1 MAGFQTKNFLKHDD
15 YMTPKYAWENIQHL
29 IPRDKVIWEAFY
41 GDGESGIEVYE
52 LDSKY
57 YVYSFDVGGSL
68 GGEEVFDNLE
78 EVEEEVL
85 PSITEL
91 TYSVGYVNRK
101 YKWVEFK

>member
-1 MAGFQTKNFLKHDD
+1 MMKKERERNMLDFDTVVNNGVLLMSVD
-15 YMTPKYAWENIQHL
+15 
-29 IPRDKVIWEAFY
+29 